1 MGRKTKARSPEARDS
16 SGLQAVGTLRMG
28 ALLAVMLALAAAL
41 TPGSAYAQSVEQFYA
56 GRQLKLF
63 VGGGAG
69 GGYDFYGRIIAPY
82 MSKHLPG
89 NPSILIQGMPG
100 AGGIVAANHLYNRS
114 SRDGSEFGIVGRVVS
129 THPLLNP
136 KDTAVKYDPR
146 QFNWIGTPLQEV
158 GLLIVRGASPV
169 NTLKDLK
176 VHQLMVAGTAPS
188 APPSFYPAVMN
199 KVLGTKFQII
209 SGYASLQE
217 ALFAVERGET
227 DGYVASSASA
237 ALRDRI
243 APWIKEGKV
252 KLVMQIGLSKD
263 PRNGDV
269 PLVLELAETAIER
282 QLMELILTQQVMAW
296 PFVAPPGVPD
306 DRVKA
311 LRDAFD
317 ATMKDPAFLAEA
329 AKTRTEID
337 PVSGL
342 KLHELLD
349 QIHAMPKETLDRLQ
363 SLSAKP

>member
-1 MGRKTKARSPEARDS
+1 MTRRK
-16 SGLQAVGTLRMG
+16 
-28 ALLAVMLALAAAL
+28 
-41 TPGSAYAQSVEQFYA
+41 
-56 GRQLKLF
+56 
-63 VGGGAG
+63 
-69 GGYDFYGRIIAPY
+69 
-82 MSKHLPG
+82 
-89 NPSILIQGMPG
+89 
-100 AGGIVAANHLYNRS
+100 
-114 SRDGSEFGIVGRVVS
+114 
-129 THPLLNP
+129 
-136 KDTAVKYDPR
+136 
-146 QFNWIGTPLQEV
+146 FNWIGTPLQEV

-176 VHQLMVAGTAPS
+176 VHQLMIAGTAPS
-188 APPSFYPAVMN
+188 APPSFYPTVMN
-199 KVLGTKFQII
+199 KVLGTKFQVI

-227 DGYVASSASA
+227 DGYMASSASA

-252 KLVMQIGLSKD
+252 KLVAQIGLSKD

-269 PLVLELAETAIER
+269 PLILELAETPIER

-317 ATMKDPAFLAEA
+317 ATMKDAAFLADA

-342 KLHELLD
+342 KLHELLE